1 MLDCLTN
8 LVGLTDKDCACYS
21 GSEPD
26 GFDTLN
32 DSESG
37 YYLTDEDYG
46 LPVLDSIYAAI
57 DCGDANNVFT
67 VLQRARAAALNAVY
81 TDLQAAMLQFWD
93 KSVRPFSGLVGQR
106 RSSSSRTPSATT
118 VGQLWKPQPIKDA
131 SFMLT
136 GIWIGVTQAGAVEIT
151 VSSNDPDFTEVS
163 QTFTVTQAGK
173 FQHFDFTAPIELPLY
188 SKNTENGNC
197 CGSCG
202 LRYTI
207 SYVPASGMKF
217 LDNKYSCC
225 GGHNTEWKQY
235 INAQGFETNDLQ
247 TFLDDC
253 TAANNSMAQGLCLEG
268 YLACDNL
275 QWLCELQ
282 ELNGKDLRDVLAR
295 AIQFRATVFIA
306 QHILDSAEINQWTTL
321 NREALY
327 GKRNHA
333 QKRFDEYMLW
343 IAENVPVG
351 MTGCYKCKP
360 SKIQRRS
367 F

>member
-8 LVGLTDKDCACYS
+8 LVGLTDKDCECYS
-21 GSEPD
+21 GSKPD
-26 GFDTLN
+26 GFDSLN
-32 DSESG
+32 ETESG

-46 LPVLDSIYAAI
+46 FPILDSIYAAV
-57 DCGDANNVFT
+57 DCGDANSVYS
-67 VLQRARAAALNAVY
+67 VLQRARTAAINSIY
-81 TDLQAAMLQFWD
+81 TDLQAALLQFWD
-93 KSVRPFSGLVGQR
+93 KAVKPFSGLVGQR
-106 RSSSSRTPSATT
+106 RSTTTRTPSAST
-118 VGQLWKPQPIKDA
+118 VGQLWQPNPIKDA
-131 SFMLT
+131 SFMVA
-136 GIWIGVTQAGAVEIT
+136 GIWIGVSQAGAVEVTI
-151 VSSNDPDFTEVS
+151 SSNDPDFDTVS
-163 QTFTVTQAGK
+163 QTFTVTTAGK
-173 FQHFDFTAPIELPLY
+173 FQYFTFTNPVELPLY
-188 SKNTENGNC
+188 SKNTVSGNC
-197 CGSCG
+197 CGTCG

-207 SYVPASGMKF
+207 SYVPANGVKF
-217 LDNKYSCC
+217 LDNKFSCC

-235 INAQGFETNDLQ
+235 ITAKGFETNDLDS
-247 TFLDDC
+247 LLEDC
-253 TAANNSMAQGLCLEG
+253 TESTNSMAQGLAVDG

-275 QWLCELQ
+275 QWLCELK

-295 AIQFRATVFIA
+295 AIQFRSTVFMA
-306 QHILDSAEINQWTTL
+306 QHVLDSPEINQWTTL

-360 SKIQRRS
+360 SKIQRRT